1 MTTPRVTDWDD
12 PGRLDAEMA
21 AEQAVI
27 DRAYARIEAMR
38 EAARS
43 VSADVM
49 ESTPGGTHQARLE
62 RDVRVRVTER
72 RLASLQ
78 VGEAGLVFGRT
89 DAESGE
95 CHHIGRVAIS
105 DDDNESLVVDWRAPA
120 AEPFYRATPGLPMG
134 LVRRRHLIVRGRRLT
149 GLDDE
154 LLAEP
159 RADGDL
165 VLVGEG
171 ALLAAL
177 ERTRTGRMSDIV
189 ATIQREQDEIVR
201 SPLAG
206 IVLVQGGPGTGKTA
220 VAIHRA
226 AYLLYT
232 FRFPLERAGVLL
244 VGPNRVFLRY
254 IEQVLPALGEDTVNL
269 ATPADLVPTAVSGT
283 EPDAVAR
290 LKGDARMATIVAN
303 AVGDRQRALPRPLK
317 LLWQGGYLTLSVGE
331 SRRIVDIV
339 RRRPGTHNERRRQV
353 ERMVLR
359 HLLGQLDVDDGP
371 GNGERGKGE
380 GAKGESDRE
389 ALADAV
395 RGQRP
400 VVAALERMWPE
411 LSPEELL
418 HDLFGWPAL
427 VKLAGRGVL
436 DDGNVDDG
444 RVDDD
449 RVDDDWAAMLHRPRS
464 ARVEDVAWTDAD
476 LALLDEAS
484 VHLGRR
490 PRRRRSA
497 DSEARRAAREDR
509 LHAVASLDDVDDLM
523 RQQVLRRLEADAAAA
538 ENHDDGEELQ
548 LWSRT
553 FGHVVVDEAQDLSPM
568 QLRMIGRRC
577 PSGSMTIVG
586 DLGQASGPWAPASWA
601 EVVAH
606 LPAHRPPRQAELTV
620 SYRTPTEVM
629 DVAAGVLAVAAPELS
644 PSRSVRRAGVDPVFT
659 QVGGPEREHPEL
671 ERTVVEAVEA
681 EGAAVPDGKV
691 AVITAPSLVDGLR
704 TLLPESRTGPAMLD
718 APLAVVSVQQAKGLE
733 FDSVIVVEPARIV
746 AEHPHG
752 GRALY
757 LALTRT
763 TRRLRVVSSEPL
775 PAGLE
780 PPTASATA
788 GSQPV
793 P

>member
-1 MTTPRVTDWDD
+1 MGLMTTPSVTDWDD
-12 PGRLDAEMA
+12 PGRLDTEMA

-27 DRAYARIEAMR
+27 DRAYNRIEAMR
-38 EAARS
+38 DAARA
-43 VSADVM
+43 VSADVI

-62 RDVRVRVTER
+62 RDVRVQVTER

-95 CHHIGRVAIS
+95 RHHIGRVAIS
-105 DDDNESLVVDWRAPA
+105 DADNESLVVDWRAPA

-154 LLAEP
+154 LLSEP
-159 RADGDL
+159 RADGGL

-244 VGPNRVFLRY
+244 IGPNRVFLRY

-269 ATPADLVPTAVSGT
+269 ATPADLVPTPVRGR

-290 LKGDARMATIVAN
+290 LKGDARMVKVVAQ
-303 AVGDRQRALPRPLK
+303 AVGDRQRALPRSLK
-317 LLWQGGYLTLSVGE
+317 VLWQGRYLTLSPAE

-339 RRRPGTHNERRRQV
+339 RRRTGTHNERRRQV
-353 ERMVLR
+353 DRMVVR
-359 HLLGQLDVDDGP
+359 HLVGQLEVDEETD
-371 GNGERGKGE
+371 KE
-380 GAKGESDRE
+380 G
-389 ALADAV
+389 LAATI
-395 RGQRP
+395 RAQRP
-400 VVAALERMWPE
+400 VIAALERMWPD

-427 VKLAGRGVL
+427 VKLAGRGL
-436 DDGNVDDG
+436 LTDEE
-444 RVDDD
+444 
-449 RVDDDWAAMLHRPRS
+449 AAMLHRPRS

-476 LALLDEAS
+476 LALLDEAA

-490 PRRRRSA
+490 PPRRRSA
-497 DSEARRAAREDR
+497 DTEARQSAREDR
-509 LHAVASLDDVDDLM
+509 QHAVASLDDVDDLM

-538 ENHDDGEELQ
+538 DAQEDGDDLQ

-568 QLRMIGRRC
+568 QLRMIGRRV

-586 DLGQASGPWAPASWA
+586 DLGQASGPWAPASWGD
-601 EVVAH
+601 VVAH

-629 DVAAGVLAVAAPELS
+629 DIAAGVLAVAAPELS

-659 QVGGPEREHPEL
+659 QVDATAL
-671 ERTVVEAVEA
+671 EQAVLEAVEA
-681 EGAAVPDGKV
+681 ERAAVPDGKV
-691 AVITAPSLVDGLR
+691 AVITAPSLVDSLR
-704 TLLPESRTGPAMLD
+704 ALLPDNRTGPAMLD

-733 FDSVIVVEPARIV
+733 FDSVVVVEPARIV

-763 TRRLRVVSSEPL
+763 TRRLQVVFSEPL
-775 PAGLE
+775 PAGLV
-780 PPTASATA
+780 PPNGRRDTE
-788 GSQPV
+788 PV